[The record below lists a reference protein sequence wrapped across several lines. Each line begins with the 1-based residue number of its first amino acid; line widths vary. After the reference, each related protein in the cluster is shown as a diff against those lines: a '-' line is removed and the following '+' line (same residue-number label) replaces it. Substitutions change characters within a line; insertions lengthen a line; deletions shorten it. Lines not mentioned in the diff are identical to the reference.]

1 MIGDTGNIVVTTS
14 KYFIQNRHTSIAFDD
29 VEIEPST
36 IKISLSQNFIKM
48 CIRDR
53 YHRVYDYANPVV
65 NTDGTITYPMIED
78 KRLPTSESVPLPPG
92 VTMWDG
98 LDAYTRRF
106 YYEFSVAYNRSFN
119 DHNVR
124 CV

>member
-1 MIGDTGNIVVTTS
+1 
-14 KYFIQNRHTSIAFDD
+14 
-29 VEIEPST
+29 
-36 IKISLSQNFIKM
+36 
-48 CIRDR
+48 
-53 YHRVYDYANPVV
+53 
-65 NTDGTITYPMIED
+65 MIED

-119 DHNVR
+119 DHNVSALAL
-124 CV
+124 VNP